1 MKRQLVWGGAL
12 TAGGRCAR
20 LVSELGVVGEIGAGE
35 ESRMGG
41 RWGKR
46 KGVGIGGVDSGETLD
61 TSSTLA
67 TSLLLSETWA
77 KQLPR
82 SI

>member
-41 RWGKR
+41 GD
-46 KGVGIGGVDSGETLD
+46 GGRG
-61 TSSTLA
+61 
-67 TSLLLSETWA
+67 
-77 KQLPR
+77 R
-82 SI
+82 G